1 MYSAFEKETL
11 KKNTYPICIVA
22 ISEKK
27 IGIYDAIFLSNM

>member
-11 KKNTYPICIVA
+11 KKKHIPYVLLHKP
-22 ISEKK
+22 KK